1 MRSNENEIQAY
12 PNACLHRGRKLKD
25 YDGRCSEI
33 RCPFHGFAWELDGD
47 LKDVPAKWDFPMLK
61 QNSFNYHRSKLGFG
75 QSFVFINPDPDAE
88 PLEEFIGEMDDHFQ
102 VWDLEN
108 RYKQAHVAKVIH
120 ANWKI
125 AQEAFCEAFH
135 VNATHPQ
142 IMAYLGD
149 TNSQVDVWDNFARV
163 ISPGGTPSPLLDYE
177 VSEEDQMRSM
187 LDVSYDKELPVT
199 IPDGETMRAHAAA
212 LSRDRWRPMAGDWVD
227 SMSDAE
233 MMDSIDYTLFPNFT
247 LGAHLTES
255 FIDSDQMGMI
265 TGVQ

>member
-1 MRSNENEIQAY
+1 M
-12 PNACLHRGRKLKD
+12 GRFCFYK
-25 YDGRCSEI
+25 
-33 RCPFHGFAWELDGD
+33 
-47 LKDVPAKWDFPMLK
+47 
-61 QNSFNYHRSKLGFG
+61 
-75 QSFVFINPDPDAE
+75 PDPDAE

-102 VWDLEN
+102 VWDLE
-108 RYKQAHVAKVIH
+108 KSLQASPRSES
-120 ANWKI
+120 NTCELKI

-199 IPDGETMRAHAAA
+199 IPDGETMRAHAA

-233 MMDSIDYTLFPNFT
+233 MMDSIDYTLFLIFT